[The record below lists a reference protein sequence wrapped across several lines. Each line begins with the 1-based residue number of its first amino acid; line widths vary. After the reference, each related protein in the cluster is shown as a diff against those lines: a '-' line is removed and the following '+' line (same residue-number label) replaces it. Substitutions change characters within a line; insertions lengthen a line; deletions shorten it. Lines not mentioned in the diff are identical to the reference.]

1 MNFAAGIGAGIAA
14 GIAIGLA
21 AGRKKAGDDLQKY
34 IERNRIAIQNG
45 YGEVISTDQFVTEAL
60 NTTLEKN
67 RKIILAISFVLGLL
81 ILMGI
86 VTFLFVATG

>member
-14 GIAIGLA
+14 GMAIGLA
-21 AGRKKAGDDLQKY
+21 AGRKKTGDDLRKY
-34 IERNRIAIQNG
+34 IERNNFTIQNG
-45 YGEVISTDQFVTEAL
+45 YGEVISTDRFVAEAL